1 MSGPAFSRG
10 DKVVVRS
17 VDGMVCGAA
26 PFAAHMLDGTEA
38 VVSGVVDVGPFSGY
52 VRLEPNGRSLTL
64 FRDLAKA
71 DGRVP
76 EVLMHPDCL
85 SRKRER
91 FMLEVTDH
99 SANVVD
105 TSLPENNMLFAAAL
119 DANAYAVDMA
129 RDVAALLNERYSP
142 Y

>member
-1 MSGPAFSRG
+1 MVFARG
-10 DKVVVRS
+10 DKVVVHS
-17 VDGMVCGAA
+17 VDGLFCGAA
-26 PFAAHMLDGTEA
+26 PFAIRILDGEEA
-38 VVSGVVDVGPFSGY
+38 AVSGVVDGGPFSGY
-52 VRLEPNGRSLTL
+52 VRLEPTKHSPSW
-64 FRDLAKA
+64 FHAMA
-71 DGRVP
+71 EHDGGLP
-76 EVLMHPDCL
+76 EILLHPCCL

-119 DANAYAVDMA
+119 DVNARAADMA

-142 Y
+142 S

>member
-1 MSGPAFSRG
+1 MGFARG
-10 DKVVVRS
+10 DKVVVHS
-17 VDGMVCGAA
+17 VDGLVCGAA
-26 PFAAHMLDGTEA
+26 PFATGMLDGTEA
-38 VVSGVVDVGPFSGY
+38 AVSGVVDDGPFSGY
-52 VRLEPNGRSLTL
+52 VRLEPNRRSLRL

-76 EVLMHPDCL
+76 EVLLHPCCL

-119 DANAYAVDMA
+119 DVNEYAVDMA

-142 Y
+142 S